1 LGSDF
6 YVSTFLLLGPLFR
19 CDCSSDSNRNE
30 THEKIHH
37 PSAALTA
44 NDRKAISFKWIGPL
58 EFVGAMAP
66 RGIVIQVTTS
76 SFVEFQTFRE
86 FFQSRDL
93 WRSFDQSIE

>member
-1 LGSDF
+1 MGSEF
-6 YVSTFLLLGPLFR
+6 YVSTFLLLGPVFR

-66 RGIVIQVTTS
+66 RGIVNPCDHEQLRRVS
-76 SFVEFQTFRE
+76 NFSRVLSVARSVA
-86 FFQSRDL
+86 FF
-93 WRSFDQSIE
+93 

>member
-1 LGSDF
+1 
-6 YVSTFLLLGPLFR
+6 
-19 CDCSSDSNRNE
+19 
-30 THEKIHH
+30 
-37 PSAALTA
+37 
-44 NDRKAISFKWIGPL
+44 
-58 EFVGAMAP
+58 MAP